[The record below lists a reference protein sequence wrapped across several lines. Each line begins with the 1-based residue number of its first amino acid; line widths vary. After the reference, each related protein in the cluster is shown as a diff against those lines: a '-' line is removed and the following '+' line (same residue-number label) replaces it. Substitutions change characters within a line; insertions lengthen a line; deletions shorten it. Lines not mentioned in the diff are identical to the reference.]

1 MTSRTARRNRLFAL
15 GALPAVVLL
24 GIAVLLGLLV
34 RGNADG
40 RAAFADG
47 EYGAAHE
54 TFAGL
59 RDLGLVEPWVAPFD
73 AGAAAYMDKDYDDA
87 VARFEE
93 ALHDAPD
100 VQECLVRV
108 NLALAHE
115 GRGAHVRKADATAA
129 LQAFRAGRDALG
141 EGGCREYDGR
151 EVDRRLSK
159 AIRAISRG
167 GPADP
172 DEQLTEQEKLEELE
186 RRNEETRERRPEED
200 VDPTEEPSVA
210 IQW

>member
-1 MTSRTARRNRLFAL
+1 MTSRIARRNRLFAL

-24 GIAVLLGLLV
+24 VLAALLGLLV

-40 RAAFADG
+40 RAAFEDG
-47 EYGAAHE
+47 QYGAAHE

-73 AGAAAYMDKDYDDA
+73 AGAAAYMAEDYTKA
-87 VARFEE
+87 VSLFEE
-93 ALHDAPD
+93 ALRDVPDAQ
-100 VQECLVRV
+100 VCLVRV

-115 GRGAHVRKADATAA
+115 ARGAQVRKADRSAA

-141 EGGCREYDGR
+141 EAGCRELDGR
-151 EVDRRLSK
+151 DVGRRLSK
-159 AIRAISRG
+159 AIRAINRDGASDRG
-167 GPADP
+167 
-172 DEQLTEQEKLEELE
+172 EQLTGQQKLEELE
-186 RRNEETRERRPEED
+186 QRNEGTRRREPREA
-200 VDPTEEPSVA
+200 DPTEEPSVA